1 MKSSEMMQC
10 LGQSDNHSIH
20 ESMNQVID
28 QPCRGG
34 GSIEREGGR
43 VERRCDVE
51 KSRPREEE
59 GVYRTK
65 QC

>member
-28 QPCRGG
+28 QPCRWGFNR
-34 GSIEREGGR
+34 ERGRR